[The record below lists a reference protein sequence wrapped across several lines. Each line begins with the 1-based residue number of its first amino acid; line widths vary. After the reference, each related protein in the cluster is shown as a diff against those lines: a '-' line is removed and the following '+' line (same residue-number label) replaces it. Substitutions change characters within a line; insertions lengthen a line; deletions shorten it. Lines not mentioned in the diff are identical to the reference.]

1 MEPALIEDIFDLGIA
16 FSEVRSPEIDCRP
29 LFVEKLSVMVGSGHA
44 SKRGVAMT
52 KAELQAESFALLTPD
67 FATRQFIDVFFQA
80 QGIAPHISIEANT
93 IGAIVEIVR
102 RGRLIT
108 ILPTR
113 VALEHEGLRS
123 ILLKPAIPNRT
134 AALLRRRGAYES
146 AAARA
151 FTKLFSRTI
160 AGADLQ

>member
-1 MEPALIEDIFDLGIA
+1 M
-16 FSEVRSPEIDCRP
+16 
-29 LFVEKLSVMVGSGHA
+29 
-44 SKRGVAMT
+44 
-52 KAELQAESFALLTPD
+52 
-67 FATRQFIDVFFQA
+67 
-80 QGIAPHISIEANT
+80 
-93 IGAIVEIVR
+93 VEIVR